1 MSDKENLLA
10 KEHREYIRPENLS
23 TIKERAEELVS
34 QMTEDSFYM
43 KQNKLNYNSKIKDIY
58 ANPIGHDVLYK
69 LLLQLNKSEKLI
81 TNPIIKNL
89 HLKTVVAL
97 TKKSLGKDFFDVLLE
112 LLNIESEHPYTL
124 QKGIEPKWW
133 KEAVFYQIYP
143 RSFMDSNGDGIG
155 DLKGI
160 ISKLDYLKELG
171 VDAIWLSPIYDS
183 PNDDNGYDIRDYYA
197 IMGEFGTMED
207 FDRLL
212 EEVHNRGMKLI
223 MDLVVNHT
231 SDEHPWFQEAIKNP
245 GSKYKEYY
253 LFQKSKDKN
262 PPNNWTSF
270 FSGPA
275 WNYYKELDEWALHLF
290 SKKQMDLNW
299 DNQNVRKDIQQ
310 MISWWLSKG
319 VDGFRLDVINYISK
333 REGLPWG
340 NKTVGEL
347 MGYYGIENY
356 YYGPNLHKYLK
367 EIRAEAFEPFKAFSV
382 GETPG
387 VGMEMS
393 KLLTADYRQ
402 ELDMV
407 FSFDHLETPGHV
419 RFNDYEYD
427 LNYLKEYFIHWMED
441 YGDACWMSLFYENHD
456 NPRMISKV
464 NKNPAYRK
472 PLAKLLAMIQLTL
485 KGTPFIF
492 QGQEIGSVNKAFQSA
507 TDLRDVESINL
518 YKELIEKSSAEDA
531 FREVLNGSRDHA
543 RTPMQW
549 SSKKNAGFT
558 EGIPWIVTDADY
570 KQWNVEKQLENE
582 DSVLNFYR
590 QLIQFRKEHKALI
603 YGSFEAVNK
612 KRKDSFT
619 YYRRGEKEEFYVQ
632 CNLSSNTIKRNT
644 LASGYELI
652 LSNYSEPAKDLRPY
666 EANLYKV

>member
-1 MSDKENLLA
+1 
-10 KEHREYIRPENLS
+10 
-23 TIKERAEELVS
+23 
-34 QMTEDSFYM
+34 M
-43 KQNKLNYNSKIKDIY
+43 KQSKLDYNSKIKDVY

-69 LLLQLNKSEKLI
+69 LLLQMNKSEKLI

-89 HLKTVVAL
+89 RLKTVANL
-97 TKKSLGKDFFDVLLE
+97 AKKTLEADFFDTFLE
-112 LLNIESEHPYTL
+112 LLNGESEHPVTGH
-124 QKGIEPKWW
+124 KGIESKWW

-143 RSFMDSNGDGIG
+143 RSFMDYNGDGIG
-155 DLKGI
+155 DIKGI
-160 ISKLDYLKELG
+160 IAKLDYLKDLG

-197 IMGEFGTMED
+197 IMDEFGTMED
-207 FDRLL
+207 FNQLLL
-212 EEVHNRGMKLI
+212 EVHKRDMKLI

-245 GSKYKEYY
+245 NSKYKEYY
-253 LFQKSKDKN
+253 LFQKSMDQN

-275 WNYYKELDEWALHLF
+275 WNYYKELDEWGLHLF

-299 DNQNVRKDIQQ
+299 DNENVRKDIHQ
-310 MISWWLSKG
+310 MIRWWLSKG

-333 REGLPWG
+333 REGLPQG
-340 NKTVGEL
+340 NRTVGQL

-356 YYGPNLHKYLK
+356 YYGPNLHKYLH
-367 EIRAEAFEPFKAFSV
+367 EIRTEAFEPFHAFSV

-419 RFNDYEYD
+419 RFDDYNYD
-427 LNYLKEYFIHWMED
+427 LNYLKEYFINWMEQ

-464 NKNPAYRK
+464 NQDPVFRK

-492 QGQEIGSVNKAFQSA
+492 QGQEIGSVNKDFQSI

-518 YKELIEKSSAEDA
+518 YNELIEKLNPNDA
-531 FREVLNGSRDHA
+531 FNEVLSGSRDHA

-549 SSKKNAGFT
+549 SHEKNAGFT
-558 EGIPWIVTDADY
+558 EGTPWILTDEDY
-570 KQWNVEKQLENE
+570 KEWNVEKQLKEE
-582 DSVLNFYR
+582 PSVLNFYKA
-590 QLIQFRKEHKALI
+590 LIRLRKEHKALI
-603 YGSFEAVNK
+603 YGDFEVINRK
-612 KRKDSFT
+612 KKDRFT
-619 YYRRGEKEEFYVQ
+619 YFRKLEDEWFYIE
-632 CNLSSNTIKRNT
+632 CNLSSNPLKRY
-644 LASGYELI
+644 SSIEGYELI
-652 LSNYSEPAKDLRPY
+652 LSNYSEPARDLRPY
-666 EANLYKV
+666 EANLYMCNLPL